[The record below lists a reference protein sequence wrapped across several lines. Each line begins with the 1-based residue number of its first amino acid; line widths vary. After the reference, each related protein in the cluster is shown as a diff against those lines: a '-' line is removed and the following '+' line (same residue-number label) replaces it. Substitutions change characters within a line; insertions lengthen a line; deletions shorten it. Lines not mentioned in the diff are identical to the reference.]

1 MATTAFDVIATL
13 KAAKPNRRPK
23 TYQQY
28 EQTLRTLH
36 GHCVEA
42 AAAVIQTLLARGRQC
57 QPRAKPDVPPM
68 QDLQWLASPTI
79 VERGLAACKVAPGTR
94 ARYLTKT
101 IVALRIALGA
111 AACEGAA
118 YQRWESDRDAIQA
131 ALASIRATREWTAKE
146 QRNRISAA
154 EARGAIHAPD
164 KEMVAMMKATLRAQY
179 SARMSSDVAQNIA
192 DHGAWAG
199 HPLET
204 WLFLHLFEWASS
216 RWDFATL
223 KLARPRDTTDDRETN
238 YLVVDDD
245 DKGAMRIVVNNWKCA
260 GSHATG
266 QRVLEPPAPLQ
277 RLLKMYVR
285 VTCKGYGDYL
295 FVSARGGGPLSRDGM
310 RKRVK
315 GFFGAHFAAAA
326 EAAAEAAAK
335 ASAEAVFAAATAAQ
349 SAAAEDQV
357 AATSAASASETADA
371 ASAKAEANLPKVVT
385 ATLLRK
391 IFATDKH
398 ADALEDMLDDAER
411 HGHSLAEQ
419 HLYTKKRKRDA

>member
-1 MATTAFDVIATL
+1 MD
-13 KAAKPNRRPK
+13 AK
-23 TYQQY
+23 
-28 EQTLRTLH
+28 
-36 GHCVEA
+36 
-42 AAAVIQTLLARGRQC
+42 
-57 QPRAKPDVPPM
+57 
-68 QDLQWLASPTI
+68 
-79 VERGLAACKVAPGTR
+79 
-94 ARYLTKT
+94 
-101 IVALRIALGA
+101 
-111 AACEGAA
+111 
-118 YQRWESDRDAIQA
+118 
-131 ALASIRATREWTAKE
+131 AKE

-154 EARGAIHAPD
+154 ERGAIHAPD

-179 SARMSSDVAQNIA
+179 SARMSSDVAHNIA

-223 KLARPRDTTDDRETN
+223 KLAWPGDTTDRETN
-238 YLVVDDD
+238 YLAVNDDD
-245 DKGAMRIVVNNWKCA
+245 EGAMRIVVNNWKCA

-277 RLLKMYVR
+277 RLLKMCVR
-285 VTCKGYGDYL
+285 ITCKGFGDYL

-315 GFFGAHFAAAA
+315 GLFGAAHFAAAA
-326 EAAAEAAAK
+326 EAAAEAF
-335 ASAEAVFAAATAAQ
+335 FAAATAAQ
-349 SAAAEDQV
+349 SATAEDQV

-371 ASAKAEANLPKVVT
+371 ASAKAEANLTKVVT

-391 IFATDKH
+391 IFAPDQH
-398 ADALEDMLDDAER
+398 ADALERKLDDAER

>member
-23 TYQQY
+23 TYEQY

-68 QDLQWLASPTI
+68 QDLQWLASPAI
-79 VERGLAACKVAPGTR
+79 VERGLAACNVAPGTR

-101 IVALRIALGA
+101 LVASRVALGA

-131 ALASIRATREWTAKE
+131 ALAWIRATREWTAKE

-164 KEMVAMMKATLRAQY
+164 KDMVAMMKATLRAQY

-223 KLARPRDTTDDRETN
+223 KLARPGDTTDRETN
-238 YLVVDDD
+238 YLVVNDD

-277 RLLKMYVR
+277 RLLKMYKR
-285 VTCKGYGDYL
+285 VTLQGLRRLPLRVC
-295 FVSARGGGPLSRDGM
+295 ARWRP
-310 RKRVK
+310 
-315 GFFGAHFAAAA
+315 AFA
-326 EAAAEAAAK
+326 
-335 ASAEAVFAAATAAQ
+335 
-349 SAAAEDQV
+349 
-357 AATSAASASETADA
+357 
-371 ASAKAEANLPKVVT
+371 
-385 ATLLRK
+385 R
-391 IFATDKH
+391 
-398 ADALEDMLDDAER
+398 
-411 HGHSLAEQ
+411 
-419 HLYTKKRKRDA
+419 RDAQTR